1 MATNVIRYQQKKK
14 LHTESWIKQK
24 VKGLLSKPT
33 VGLFE
38 IEMEMENNVGY
49 EPKCLLILDTM
60 DKVVVLKSEGKKV
73 LVKTIK
79 PSTEIKPFKSV
90 LHLLIRNWNG
100 TD

>member
-1 MATNVIRYQQKKK
+1 MATNVNSYTITKK
-14 LHTESWIKQK
+14 LPTESWVKQK
-24 VKGLLSKPT
+24 LKNLLSKPI

-38 IEMEMENNVGY
+38 IEMEMQNNVGY

-60 DKVVVLKSEGKKV
+60 DKVLVLRSDGKKV

-79 PSTEIKPFKSV
+79 PSAEVKPFRSV

-100 TD
+100 TN